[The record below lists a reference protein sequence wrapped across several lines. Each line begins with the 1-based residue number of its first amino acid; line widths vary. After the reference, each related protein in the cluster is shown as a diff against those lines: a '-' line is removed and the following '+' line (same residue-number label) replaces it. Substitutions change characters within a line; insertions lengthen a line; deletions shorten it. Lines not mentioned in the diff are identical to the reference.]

1 MINLGNAY
9 GEIQIGTDQAEQKVQ
24 SLATTMRTIGT
35 TMSLGITAPLV
46 GIGIDSFS
54 ITPAAVG
61 PVKAMIRS
69 IDAAAVR
76 TKVEALLAKPTGNMR
91 KSLHDWAKR
100 QGVSLG

>member
-1 MINLGNAY
+1 M
-9 GEIQIGTDQAEQKVQ
+9 
-24 SLATTMRTIGT
+24 
-35 TMSLGITAPLV
+35 

-69 IDAAAVR
+69 VDARAVR
-76 TKVEALLAKPTGNMR
+76 TKVEALLVKPPANMR

-100 QGVSLG
+100 NGVALG